1 MQINTDGLV
10 IRESSVGENDR
21 IITVLTKDFGILR
34 AFANGAKRMKSR
46 SQCATQLLSYSR
58 FSIYQGRNSC
68 TVNEAQSIEIFFK
81 LREDIERLSLAQY
94 FCELAG
100 ELTPETDEAHDYLK
114 LMLNSLHFLANE
126 TRPQLLLKALMEL
139 RMLCLSGYMP
149 DLAACENCGKFED
162 TVMYFDKDNGRL
174 LCSECKAGGISA
186 GMGVITAMRHICY
199 SDPVKLYAFT
209 LSDEGLR
216 QLSQITESYLLA
228 HVQRR
233 FKTLDFYKSLTS
245 NK

>member
-10 IRESSVGENDR
+10 IRENSVGENDR
-21 IITVLTKDFGILR
+21 IITVLTKDYGVIR
-34 AFANGAKRMKSR
+34 AFANGAKKIKSR
-46 SQCATQLLSYSR
+46 SQSATQLLSYAH
-58 FSIYQGRNSC
+58 FSIYHSRDNYII
-68 TVNEAQSIEIFFK
+68 NETQSIEIFFK

-100 ELTPETDEAHDYLK
+100 ELTPETHESQDYLK
-114 LMLNSLHFLANE
+114 LMLNSLHFLAND

-149 DLAACENCGKFED
+149 DLTACDTCGKFED

-174 LCSECKAGGISA
+174 FCSDCENQGVPAGL
-186 GMGVITAMRHICY
+186 GVITAMRHICY

-209 LSDEGLR
+209 LSDEGLKL
-216 QLSQITESYLLA
+216 LSQITESYLA
-228 HVQRR
+228 THVQRK
-233 FKTLDFYKSLTS
+233 FKTLDFYLTLTG

>member
-10 IRESSVGENDR
+10 IRENAVGENDR
-21 IITVLTKDFGILR
+21 VITVLTKDYGILR

-68 TVNEAQSIEIFFK
+68 TVNEAQTIEIFFK

-100 ELTPETDEAHDYLK
+100 ELTPETDEAGSYLK

-126 TRPQLLLKALMEL
+126 TRPQLLLKALTEL

-149 DLAACENCGKFED
+149 DLTACETCGKFED

-174 LCSECKAGGISA
+174 FCSDCKTQGIAA
-186 GMGVITAMRHICY
+186 GMGVVTAMRHICY

-209 LSDEGLR
+209 LPDESLM
-216 QLSQITESYLLA
+216 QLSQITQSYLLT
-228 HVQRR
+228 HVQRK
-233 FKTLDFYKSLTS
+233 FKTLDFYNSLTA

>member
-1 MQINTDGLV
+1 MQMNTDGLV
-10 IRESSVGENDR
+10 IRENAVGENDR
-21 IITVLTKDFGILR
+21 VITVLTKDFGVVR

-100 ELTPETDEAHDYLK
+100 ELTPETYEAEDYLK
-114 LMLNSLHFLANE
+114 LMLNSLHFLANA
-126 TRPQLLLKALMEL
+126 TRPQLLLKALTEL

-149 DLAACENCGKFED
+149 DLTACETCGKFED
-162 TVMYFDKDNGRL
+162 TVMYFDKDNGQL
-174 LCSECKAGGISA
+174 FCSSCKTQGIPA
-186 GMGVITAMRHICY
+186 GMGVVTAMRHICY
-199 SDPVKLYAFT
+199 SDAVKLYAFT
-209 LSDEGLR
+209 LPHDSLK
-216 QLSQITESYLLA
+216 QLSQMTESYLMT
-228 HVQRR
+228 HVQRK
-233 FKTLDFYKSLTS
+233 FKTLDFYNSLTA